1 MLSLLATSLLAFLPQ
16 TQNEIVLTDGKVLP
30 VDKIVS
36 ETFTSVTFKRGS
48 SEGRKASEEVLEV
61 HHELGNSR
69 LDDYAYA
76 VEAMNSHN
84 YVAAVGAFREVL
96 ADESLHS
103 RKTYNWVKQHA
114 LWREIRCLNSLADFK
129 SVSERVD
136 VLLTEVPDSFFYA
149 PALLIK
155 AQSKA
160 DGGDA
165 AGAIVVF
172 KKLEADVDAKGL
184 PERWRREVELGL
196 LLLDPSKSGA
206 DKQMALQ
213 GLAERNLSD
222 FPTVASRAQVEVG
235 NAMVEAGDFKNARA
249 FFRKIMDDGNGGE
262 AILAA
267 ALSGLGD
274 CAYLTALALDS
285 PKEQAPHFEEAIL
298 DFLTVAS
305 VYREEVRL
313 VPRAMYFA
321 GDSLKRLGDF
331 GSARNVASR
340 IRQLYPD
347 SSWKKRLFAELGL
360 K

>member
-1 MLSLLATSLLAFLPQ
+1 MLSLLATSLLALLPQ

-48 SEGRKASEEVLEV
+48 SEGRKASEDVLEV

-76 VEAMNSHN
+76 IEAMNSHN
-84 YVAAVGAFREVL
+84 YAAAVGAFRDVL

-103 RKTYNWVKQHA
+103 RKTYHWVKQHA
-114 LWREIRCLNSLADFK
+114 LWREIRCLNSLADFGG
-129 SVSERVD
+129 VSERVD
-136 VLLTEVPDSFFYA
+136 VLLSEVPDSFFYA
-149 PALLIK
+149 PALLMK
-155 AQSKA
+155 AQAKSDSGDPKA
-160 DGGDA
+160 
-165 AGAIVVF
+165 AIAVY

-196 LLLDPSKSGA
+196 LLLDTSKSGA
-206 DKQMALQ
+206 AKQMALQ
-213 GLAERNLSD
+213 GLAEKNLSD
-222 FPTVASRAQVEVG
+222 YPTVASRAQVEVG
-235 NAMVEAGDFKNARA
+235 NAMVATGDYKNARA
-249 FFRKIMDDGNGGE
+249 FFQKILDDGNGGE
-262 AILAA
+262 AILAS

-274 CAYLTALALDS
+274 CAYLTALAIDS
-285 PKEQAPHFEEAIL
+285 PKEQAPYLEEAIL
-298 DFLTVAS
+298 NFLTVAS

-313 VPRAMYFA
+313 VPRAMYYA
-321 GDSLKRLGDF
+321 GDALKRIGDL

-347 SSWKKRLFAELGL
+347 SSWKKRLFVELGL